1 MKGLAISVETFEGNV
16 TLAGAVDTTQQK
28 DRAGE
33 IAKSVDGV
41 RKVNNLLLLK
51 KK

>member
-1 MKGLAISVETFEGNV
+1 METFEGNV
-16 TLAGAVDTTQQK
+16 TLTGAVDTTQQK
-28 DRAGE
+28 EDRAGK